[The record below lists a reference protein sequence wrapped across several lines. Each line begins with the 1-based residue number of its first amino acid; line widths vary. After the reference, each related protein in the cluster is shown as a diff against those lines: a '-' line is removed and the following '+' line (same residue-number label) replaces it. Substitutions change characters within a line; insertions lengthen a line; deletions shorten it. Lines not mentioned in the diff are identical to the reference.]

1 MTGKIKFPDK
11 DVKHAQCAQK
21 FEGRYNLTNTQH
33 QRPRKRVGG
42 KNRKYT

>member
-21 FEGRYNLTNTQH
+21 FEGRYNVTRIRIEDIN
-33 QRPRKRVGG
+33 
-42 KNRKYT
+42 KNQMKLK